1 MNLFAIIIN
10 SEMHYIIDTENS
22 EKNRL
27 LDEYISSYY
36 IPKNIKSIDILNKL
50 LADVKKEV
58 NLELIPIKLIDIYRP
73 YEE

>member
-36 IPKNIKSIDILNKL
+36 IPQNIESIDILNKL
-50 LADVKKEV
+50 LVDVKQEL
-58 NLELIPIKLIDIYRP
+58 NLELIPIELIDIYRP

>member
-50 LADVKKEV
+50 LADVKQEV